1 MQSDKQTKPSSNDRP
16 VTTITVTVKLA
27 GETGSAAIDLA
38 EYEFVKQNSDID
50 LIYDTIEKL
59 TLELQRGIQY
69 KYMMIRSSLTDQ
81 KNWVVVLPAI
91 GAHHFIDFKDALKFN
106 SDNGGS
112 LMTKEFYETGYQK
125 Q

>member
-1 MQSDKQTKPSSNDRP
+1 MQSDKQTKPSSNDRS

-59 TLELQRGIQY
+59 TLELQRGI
-69 KYMMIRSSLTDQ
+69 
-81 KNWVVVLPAI
+81 
-91 GAHHFIDFKDALKFN
+91 
-106 SDNGGS
+106 
-112 LMTKEFYETGYQK
+112 
-125 Q
+125 

>member
-1 MQSDKQTKPSSNDRP
+1 

-59 TLELQRGIQY
+59 TLELQRGI
-69 KYMMIRSSLTDQ
+69 
-81 KNWVVVLPAI
+81 
-91 GAHHFIDFKDALKFN
+91 
-106 SDNGGS
+106 
-112 LMTKEFYETGYQK
+112 
-125 Q
+125 

>member
-59 TLELQRGIQY
+59 TLELQRGISS
-69 KYMMIRSSLTDQ
+69 KYMMIRSS
-81 KNWVVVLPAI
+81 
-91 GAHHFIDFKDALKFN
+91 
-106 SDNGGS
+106 
-112 LMTKEFYETGYQK
+112 
-125 Q
+125 

>member
-27 GETGSAAIDLA
+27 GETGSVTIDLA

-59 TLELQRGIQY
+59 TLELQRGI
-69 KYMMIRSSLTDQ
+69 
-81 KNWVVVLPAI
+81 
-91 GAHHFIDFKDALKFN
+91 
-106 SDNGGS
+106 
-112 LMTKEFYETGYQK
+112 
-125 Q
+125 

>member
-27 GETGSAAIDLA
+27 GETGSATIDLA

-59 TLELQRGIQY
+59 TLELQRGI
-69 KYMMIRSSLTDQ
+69 
-81 KNWVVVLPAI
+81 
-91 GAHHFIDFKDALKFN
+91 
-106 SDNGGS
+106 
-112 LMTKEFYETGYQK
+112 
-125 Q
+125 